1 MYGAQLSTNTYKP
14 VSIMKGR
21 SVNKT
26 AYPPG
31 KPEASEKPDRAI
43 CACSS
48 IGLGF
53 TPHLKNA
60 LQKEIHHLMAAVPSS
75 NQGNKKKKVI
85 I

>member
-1 MYGAQLSTNTYKP
+1 MYGIQLSTNTYKP
-14 VSIMKGR
+14 VPLMKGR

-43 CACSS
+43 CACNC
-48 IGLGF
+48 IELGF
-53 TPHLKNA
+53 APYLKDA
-60 LQKEIHHLMAAVPSS
+60 LQKEINNLVAAVPSS
-75 NQGNKKKKVI
+75 NQGNKKQKVI